1 MNGRRTEGNDS
12 FNGDSLPEFTNL
24 QQKLHYCVKPV
35 NHLVTRK
42 NTIDMNMD
50 SEPEHTPAKLG
61 RGMLIG
67 GWALGLLLLVLLFSK
82 VLDHSRNPNQ
92 HIAGAVTED
101 GIHEVVLERNRHGH
115 YYASGHINGKAVEF
129 LLDTGAS
136 DVSVPE
142 DVAQQLGLKRG
153 APLTYST
160 ANGNITAYDTNLS
173 SLTIGNI
180 ELHNVRASIN
190 PHMDGGTILLGMSF
204 LKHLEFTQRGDTLII
219 RQYPQQ

>member
-1 MNGRRTEGNDS
+1 MNNDTE
-12 FNGDSLPEFTNL
+12 
-24 QQKLHYCVKPV
+24 
-35 NHLVTRK
+35 
-42 NTIDMNMD
+42 
-50 SEPEHTPAKLG
+50 PAHSPDKLG

-67 GWALGLLLLVLLFSK
+67 GWALGLLLLALLFGK
-82 VLDHSRNPNQ
+82 MLDHNRNPNQ
-92 HIAGAVTED
+92 QIAGAVSEN
-101 GIHEVVLERNRHGH
+101 GVREVVLERNRHGH
-115 YYASGHINGKAVEF
+115 YLANGRIDGQTVEF

-142 DVAQQLGLKRG
+142 DVAQRLGLKRG

-160 ANGNITAYDTNLS
+160 ANGNITAYDTLLP

-180 ELHNVRASIN
+180 ELQNVRASIN
-190 PHMDGGTILLGMSF
+190 PHMDGETILLGMSF